1 MKYLPLVWAALRRKP
16 IRTGVTFL
24 SVTVAFTL
32 FGLMI
37 GLGVTMDLME
47 QRARADRIWTN
58 PRFDNSGLPI
68 AAARQIANLPGV
80 KSVTGMSYLPGYVA
94 DPKNRL
100 WVTLVDGAYGRIYP
114 DWGVTPQQWDM
125 IRRDRT
131 AVVMSRMQANL
142 FHKKVGDTLT
152 VISPETIRAD
162 GAKSWTFKV
171 VAIGE
176 DIPMAPAGYNFGNY
190 DYFDKAVPLAAQGRI
205 NELDLLAVEPDQA
218 SALAERIDGLFAS
231 STSPTLS
238 MTEKSAYSI
247 SNNFG
252 GMDVKAVTR
261 DIALA
266 GLLMILYL
274 TASVIAE
281 SVRERRAEFA
291 TLKTIGFSD
300 TTVSVLVGLEAAL
313 PCVAGAF
320 CGVALAA
327 WLAGQLPAIMPPT
340 FGIPTPVMSPAVF
353 AWAQLGAC
361 AVALA
366 SSVLPV
372 LRLRRMDIASAL
384 SGRA

>member
-1 MKYLPLVWAALRRKP
+1 
-16 IRTGVTFL
+16 
-24 SVTVAFTL
+24 
-32 FGLMI
+32 
-37 GLGVTMDLME
+37 
-47 QRARADRIWTN
+47 
-58 PRFDNSGLPI
+58 
-68 AAARQIANLPGV
+68 
-80 KSVTGMSYLPGYVA
+80 
-94 DPKNRL
+94 
-100 WVTLVDGAYGRIYP
+100 
-114 DWGVTPQQWDM
+114 
-125 IRRDRT
+125 
-131 AVVMSRMQANL
+131 
-142 FHKKVGDTLT
+142 
-152 VISPETIRAD
+152 
-162 GAKSWTFKV
+162 
-171 VAIGE
+171 
-176 DIPMAPAGYNFGNY
+176 
-190 DYFDKAVPLAAQGRI
+190 
-205 NELDLLAVEPDQA
+205 
-218 SALAERIDGLFAS
+218 
-231 STSPTLS
+231 

-274 TASVIAE
+274 TASVIAK

-300 TTVSVLVGLEAAL
+300 AAVSVLVGLEAAL